1 MYFTE
6 YKGKLRKRTNIN
18 KLLDDFL
25 ASGIKVAKLEN
36 WEYCTA
42 GGGAG
47 NINRSAK
54 TFGIKTV
61 KAITRNGEIFLVR
74 QDV

>member
-1 MYFTE
+1 MRFTE
-6 YKGKLRKRTNIN
+6 YKGKIRKITKIN
-18 KLLDDFL
+18 KLLDDFI
-25 ASGIKVAKLEN
+25 ASGIKVAKLED
-36 WEYCTA
+36 WEYSTA
-42 GGGAG
+42 SGGAG

-54 TFGIKTV
+54 TFGINTV